1 MRVNHPDCKTDFFFQ
16 EKTTIIG
23 QLDYAGKQY
32 NGPRWVSL
40 GHVGSD
46 NGLLIDPDEWDGFV
60 LMVHEIDK
68 DIKTLNDNS
77 DTQTEN

>member
-1 MRVNHPDCKTDFFFQ
+1 MRVNHPDCKADFFFQ

-40 GHVGSD
+40 GYVGSD
-46 NGLLIDPDEWDGFV
+46 NGLLIYP
-60 LMVHEIDK
+60 
-68 DIKTLNDNS
+68 N
-77 DTQTEN
+77 ENT